1 MITLWLIMAKS
12 STRQHCS
19 ETHLWKSR
27 QDNLYSTTQS
37 FKGHFHWKQRIWS
50 VQEYLHFTFLKKT
63 LPRHRIYQQWQS
75 AVSKCQK
82 SLKVS
87 NFKTLKP
94 TAASQSSKVGTKSFT
109 SSESHQPLI
118 VRLAL
123 DDHWSEPV
131 SLFLGSWG
139 HLGTPP
145 LVSPQEKC
153 HTAVQPYK

>member
-1 MITLWLIMAKS
+1 MITLWLKMAKS

-19 ETHLWKSR
+19 ETLLWKSR
-27 QDNLYSTTQS
+27 QDNLYSTTQRTFS
-37 FKGHFHWKQRIWS
+37 LKAEDLICSGISPFHFSEKDAP
-50 VQEYLHFTFLKKT
+50 KT
-63 LPRHRIYQQWQS
+63 PNIS
-75 AVSKCQK
+75 AVTKRCIKMPEKASKSQ
-82 SLKVS
+82 
-87 NFKTLKP
+87 TLKL
-94 TAASQSSKVGTKSFT
+94 TAATQSSKVGTKSFT

-153 HTAVQPYK
+153 HTAVQPYE